1 MEKRKYVPEV
11 FQEEMMRLVHDYYA
25 RFSEE
30 EMQDDFDEEDFNHW
44 IDAHASPILKSYMEY
59 DHFCGDEGEL
69 FEKDGSFMI
78 DEDGYR
84 IQDWTVDDQG
94 HCYGRNGKQL
104 FCSDG
109 SPVIEPEMPSELKSY
124 FEDGD
129 EE

>member
-1 MEKRKYVPEV
+1 
-11 FQEEMMRLVHDYYA
+11 MRLVHDYYA

-69 FEKDGSFMI
+69 CEKDGSFMI

-104 FCSDG
+104 FYSDG